1 MEVKALLNPKTP
13 ERVKE
18 IEINI
23 IINLKN
29 DTNYG
34 IKRNTIKICLRTIH

>member
-1 MEVKALLNPKTP
+1 MQQKKYWIGVNLLDSKTP

-29 DTNYG
+29 DTSFS
-34 IKRNTIKICLRTIH
+34 IT